1 MDKFT
6 NCFKL
11 EHKAVV
17 PGITAFMVEVTFM
30 ANKDYP
36 GLEIMTLSISNGGKR
51 CTYGAGS
58 SWSGVSV
65 PSA

>member
-6 NCFKL
+6 NSFKL

-17 PGITAFMVEVTFM
+17 PGITAFTAEVTFM

-51 CTYGAGS
+51 WTYGQGLL
-58 SWSGVSV
+58 GVE
-65 PSA
+65 